1 MVKSGA
7 FAHAQQEDM
16 SAELLNMLPFP
27 LLLIDN
33 DDRFVWLNPAAESF
47 FQSSTAYLAG
57 RALTEML
64 PADSPFFALL
74 HRVRQAGRPV
84 VEKAMGLVS
93 PWGQTGAIQMVPILA
108 AGQPE
113 AEHNIGSL
121 NSPAE
126 QLWNRFE
133 RGAVDGENDRA
144 SGS

>member
-1 MVKSGA
+1 MVNSGA

-64 PADSPFFALL
+64 PPDSPFFALL
-74 HRVRQAGRPV
+74 HRVRQSRASGCG
-84 VEKAMGLVS
+84 KGH
-93 PWGQTGAIQMVPILA
+93 G
-108 AGQPE
+108 AGQP
-113 AEHNIGSL
+113 
-121 NSPAE
+121 
-126 QLWNRFE
+126 
-133 RGAVDGENDRA
+133 
-144 SGS
+144 